1 SQEAK
6 NTMTTRFR
14 QFSRVCAGLVL
25 LCLAGAASAQWE
37 VVDKALNE
45 KADAIRKNQAI
56 NHGDGEQ
63 SSGEEVAKPK
73 EKLGRIPDD
82 QGVAACAATTTGTP
96 VSGSQKES
104 CELVQ
109 RTLNAQYNY
118 VVAMYEITNERLK
131 RLRKIEKNRQEIGG
145 QNIGLLESNTNQ
157 LLALKAMMEIDRQ
170 QMESAMFA
178 YDKRVAYLTGQQTAA
193 AKAAMAG
200 KEAPNT
206 NNRPFWIPTWVP
218 DNLLNLGQTI
228 VAGVA
233 MEVAFKAIKS
243 KKPDGMRELAIDK
256 D

>member
-1 SQEAK
+1 S
-6 NTMTTRFR
+6 T
-14 QFSRVCAGLVL
+14 G
-25 LCLAGAASAQWE
+25 
-37 VVDKALNE
+37 KAL
-45 KADAIRKNQAI
+45 
-56 NHGDGEQ
+56 
-63 SSGEEVAKPK
+63 
-73 EKLGRIPDD
+73 
-82 QGVAACAATTTGTP
+82 C
-96 VSGSQKES
+96 GSQKES

-109 RTLNAQYNY
+109 RMLNAQYNY